1 MDRSIDSP
9 PSVTEVTR
17 EAVGDVVEAVHDN
30 FTAPIRRN
38 PLQSCRRLHSCA
50 NRPLGHEP
58 LDLTLGDCDFREHPA
73 ADRR

>member
-17 EAVGDVVEAVHDN
+17 EAVTDVVEAVHN

-38 PLQSCRRLHSCA
+38 PLQSVAIAVVVGFILVLIVR
-50 NRPLGHEP
+50 
-58 LDLTLGDCDFREHPA
+58 
-73 ADRR
+73 

>member
-17 EAVGDVVEAVHDN
+17 DAVTDVVDAVHDN

-38 PLQSCRRLHSCA
+38 PLQSVAIAVVVGFVLALIVR
-50 NRPLGHEP
+50 
-58 LDLTLGDCDFREHPA
+58 
-73 ADRR
+73 